1 MKNSP
6 IQKVTKGS
14 AKSFQF
20 NYDLTALPEYESYGS
35 EMLIKSFLGLTLPR
49 YSSLRMNLK
58 GTTELVGFTETD
70 VVLQDA
76 SCGWNPSGTTV
87 QDVVEVKLCNKQS
100 QVELCPYDL
109 YNTYLSQYLSNENFQ
124 EQIPFAE
131 AILEDISNRTNNQ
144 IELQLWRNSTATGG
158 TIYNSQCFNG
168 VTNLITTGN
177 GATRIAYTAA
187 TPTNGLD
194 VFTSYYQAIPEN
206 VLHRDDLVIYC
217 GFADYRALVASMR
230 NSSFVNL
237 FTLDS
242 AGSTSGEEWSLMLPG
257 SNVRVIPTVGLDG
270 VNAYYAGPAG
280 YYMVGMNS
288 EIMTVKSIYDPF
300 EDIVKIQAHVTYGL
314 GIFDVASFC
323 LCK

>member
-1 MKNSP
+1 MEKKKFS
-6 IQKVTKGS
+6 
-14 AKSFQF
+14 F
-20 NYDLTALPEYESYGS
+20 NYDLTNLPTYNSYGS
-35 EMLIKSFLGLTLPR
+35 DMLIKAILGLTLPKYATIR
-49 YSSLRMNLK
+49 PNLK
-58 GTTELVGFTETD
+58 GTTEKVGFVTND
-70 VVLQDA
+70 VILQDL
-76 SCGWNPSGTTV
+76 SCGFDPTGDTV
-87 QDVVEVKLCNKQS
+87 QNLVTVDLCNKKVNQ
-100 QVELCPYDL
+100 QLCPYSL
-109 YNTYLSQYLSNENFQ
+109 YDTYLSQSLTNANFQ
-124 EQIPFAE
+124 ENVPFE
-131 AILEDISNRTNNQ
+131 EVILTDISNRIANQ
-144 IELQLWRNSTATGG
+144 VEKQLWQNTTTTGG
-158 TIYNSQCFNG
+158 TYGSACFAG
-168 VTNLITTGN
+168 VGQLVTSGN
-177 GATRIAYTAA
+177 GATQIAYTASTA
-187 TPTNGLD
+187 SNGLD
-194 VFTSYYQAIPEN
+194 VFSAIYQNIPAN
-206 VLHRDDLVIYC
+206 VLHRDDLVIFCSY
-217 GFADYRALVASMR
+217 ANYRALVASMR